1 MKLLFRSIVLLSF
14 GCLAQEQKHVDFIK
28 INIEIL
34 PVFEQ
39 EEIKGKG
46 VYKFEITEKVDSI
59 FLDAVNMQFINVEL
73 NGKNIKYSNSGKKI
87 GFKAPKAFGE
97 HKLFLRYIAKP
108 KQTVYFINAVTED
121 PALSDVEVTR
131 SEVTEDTR
139 SDGREEVAS
148 SGLSHQSPSQV
159 WTQGQGKYTSHWL
172 PSIDD
177 MNDKIEFDISIKAA
191 PQFQVIANGQLQP
204 HDSIDDFYKYW
215 RFDMT
220 QPMSSYLAAFV
231 VGDFD
236 KKVVHSNSGVP
247 IELYFEPKDSLK
259 FETTYRYSKE
269 IFDFL
274 VEEIGVPYPWQN
286 YKQVPVHDFLYAGM
300 ENTTCTIFSNQYV
313 IDSTAFVDKNYIN
326 VNAHELAHQ
335 WFGNLVTEVSG
346 EHHWLHEGFATYYA
360 YLAEKELFGEDHF
373 YWKLYETA
381 KTLHNVSDNGDG
393 EALVDPK
400 ASSLTFYEKGAW
412 ALAMLRERV
421 GEEAYRK
428 GVQSYLNTYAYK
440 NVTIPDFLKEM
451 ERAFEMDL
459 NEFRQTWLE
468 NVDFPWEEVK
478 TYLIDK
484 NQSIK
489 TYFEVQKQ
497 TDSTTVFDQDRLTPL
512 WNATPPKQFKRQFV
526 YEYGQQIPDSTLGK
540 ILENESTEVRQAAAL
555 ALPEFTNE
563 LQAMWESFLSDP
575 SYVTQEAT
583 LFKLW
588 EAFPEMRNSY
598 LEQLDGVV
606 GLPNKNVRLLWLTL
620 ALVTPDFQPENKK
633 AFYDELNDLTRPQH
647 NFEVR
652 QLAFQ
657 YLFQI
662 RAMNDTSLHNL
673 IKACGHHVWQFKKS
687 SRNLL
692 RQLYG
697 LPKEKERIDVLRQ
710 QLSDEERTLL
720 DNTIKP

>member
-1 MKLLFRSIVLLSF
+1 MKGVFSFLTILCSISLFSQS
-14 GCLAQEQKHVDFIK
+14 VDFTK
-28 INIEIL
+28 INVEISPVIE
-34 PVFEQ
+34 
-39 EEIKGKG
+39 
-46 VYKFEITEKVDSI
+46 EKKIRGTGNYTFNLLAKTDSI
-59 FLDAVNMQFINVEL
+59 FLDAVSISFEKVEL
-73 NGKNIKYSNSGKKI
+73 NGKTIKYSNSGKKL
-87 GFKAPKAFGE
+87 GFKAPKKLGN
-97 HKLFLRYIAKP
+97 HQLFLQYTAKP
-108 KQTVYFINAVTED
+108 KQTVYFINAVTEYS
-121 PALSDVEVTR
+121 ALSDVEVTR

-204 HDSIDDFYKYW
+204 HDSIGDFYKYW

-236 KKVVHSNSGVP
+236 KKVIHSKSGIP
-247 IELYFEPKDSLK
+247 IELYFEPKDSIK
-259 FETTYRYSKE
+259 FEPTYRYSKE

-274 VEEIGVPYPWQN
+274 EEEIGVAYPWQN

-633 AFYDELNDLTRPQH
+633 AFYDELNELTRPQH

-662 RAMNDTSLHNL
+662 NAMNEASLHNL

-697 LPKEKERIDVLRQ
+697 LPKDKERIDVLRQ

>member
-1 MKLLFRSIVLLSF
+1 MKGVLSF
-14 GCLAQEQKHVDFIK
+14 VTFFFVTTIFGQNVDFI
-28 INIEIL
+28 NIDAEVI
-34 PVFEQ
+34 PIPESK
-39 EEIKGKG
+39 EIKGKAT
-46 VYKFEITEKVDSI
+46 YEFELNVKTDSI
-59 FLDAVNMQFINVEL
+59 FLDAVNIQFVNVEL
-73 NGKNIKYSNSGKKI
+73 NGKPIKYSDSGKKL
-87 GFKAPKAFGE
+87 GFKAPKKLGN
-97 HKLFLRYIAKP
+97 HQLFLQYTAKP
-108 KQTVYFINAVTED
+108 KQTVYFFDRVTED
-121 PALSDVEVTR
+121 V
-131 SEVTEDTR
+131 R

-177 MNDKIEFDISIKAA
+177 MNDKIEFDLHFILNNDYPVISNGNIKLKRES
-191 PQFQVIANGQLQP
+191 VHGERLW
-204 HDSIDDFYKYW
+204 Y
-215 RFDMT
+215 FDMT

-236 KKVVHSNSGVP
+236 KKVVHSKSGVP

-259 FETTYRYSKE
+259 FEPTYRYSKE

-286 YKQVPVHDFLYAGM
+286 YKQVPVQDFLYAGM

-313 IDSTAFVDKNYIN
+313 IDSTAFVDKNYVN

-497 TDSTTVFDQDRLTPL
+497 TDSTTVFDQDRLAPL
-512 WNATPPKQFKRQFV
+512 WNAKTPKQFKRQFI

-588 EAFPEMRNSY
+588 ETFPEMRNYY

-633 AFYDELNDLTRPQH
+633 VFYDELNDLTRPQH

-662 RAMNDTSLHNL
+662 RAMNDTSLYNL

-697 LPKEKERIDVLRQ
+697 LPKDKERIDVLRQ